1 MNYPQAN
8 IFFQTILSNSP
19 LRRSIVNNVII
30 LFSLLFYTASSCV
43 HTLNITLG
51 CVLEVYRV
59 KSVTN
64 AKEGRGAG
72 DWDVSSTSDT
82 YITRTFVYPKTFVI

>member
-19 LRRSIVNNVII
+19 HRRSTVKNVII

-64 AKEGRGAG
+64 AKEGRGLVTGMFLRQA
-72 DWDVSSTSDT
+72 TLT
-82 YITRTFVYPKTFVI
+82 LLEPLFIPKLL